1 MIESANAELHLR
13 ALGGAAI
20 ALAMAAALSG
30 WLVRARLVVDRP
42 NERSLHATPVP
53 RTGGIAIL
61 IAASATMAMGPLTAL
76 PGALWMAALALAVL
90 SFADDLWN
98 LPVVAR
104 FGAHLAAGAGAA
116 WLLLPDAAPLA
127 LKLAAV
133 LGVGWMINLYNFMDG
148 SDGLAGGMA
157 VFGFGFLCVGAWM
170 AGAADIGWACGVIA
184 AAAAG
189 FLVYNF
195 HPARIFMGDV
205 GSVPLGF
212 LAACLGVAGAARG
225 VWESWFPLLVFS
237 PFIVDAT
244 VTLIRRVSRG
254 ARIWTAHREHYY
266 QRLVMTG
273 FGHRRTALMAYAL
286 MAMQGLSGLL
296 VMRHAPAFAWML
308 LSGWM
313 VVYASAG
320 LAIDRRWRSHLQT
333 EGQRASA

>member
-1 MIESANAELHLR
+1 MVESGNADLYLR
-13 ALGGAAI
+13 AMGVAVI
-20 ALAMAAALSG
+20 ALVTSAALSR
-30 WLVRARLVVDRP
+30 WLVRTRLVVDRP
-42 NERSLHATPVP
+42 NERSLHAKPVP

-61 IAASATMAMGPLTAL
+61 IAAAATMVLGPLTAL
-76 PGALWMAALALAVL
+76 PGALWLAALALAVL

-98 LPVVAR
+98 LPVAAR

-116 WLLLPDAAPLA
+116 WLLLPDAAPLV
-127 LKLAAV
+127 LKLAAI

-157 VFGFGFLCVGAWM
+157 LFGFGFLCVAAWM

-184 AAAAG
+184 ASAAG
-189 FLVYNF
+189 FLIYNF

-212 LAACLGVAGAARG
+212 LAACLGVAGTARG

-244 VTLIRRVSRG
+244 VTLIRRASRG

-266 QRLVMTG
+266 QRLVMSG
-273 FGHRRTALMAYAL
+273 FGHRRTALMEYTL
-286 MAMQGLSGLL
+286 MALQGLSGLL
-296 VMRHAPAFAWML
+296 VMRYAPAFAWML
-308 LSGWM
+308 LAGWV
-313 VVYASAG
+313 VVYVSTAF
-320 LAIDRRWRSHLQT
+320 AIDRRWRSHVRT
-333 EGQRASA
+333 EGERASA